1 MGHNVVPSIL
11 GGLAGLAAATVGAP
25 WWCIV
30 LIAGIAL
37 AAGTVQTLFPQSSED
52 KLQWWINRRQYL
64 GYRYR
69 LRELRRTRK
78 RSS

>member
-37 AAGTVQTLFPQSSED
+37 VDEGDRTAALAQRAVRAQG
-52 KLQWWINRRQYL
+52 R
-64 GYRYR
+64 GAAA
-69 LRELRRTRK
+69 
-78 RSS
+78 